1 MSGRTL
7 AERLSM
13 AVGVDLSRGDIA
25 IVEAVERIREENDR
39 NVAALASLVEQRD
52 EAIADLGQH
61 LARAERAVEARER
74 ALALLDVTQARE
86 RVLASEVERLR
97 EQRDAAIDEANELRR
112 EIATGRTESLY
123 AGSPAADGRA
133 VQALLDAYGVPHG
146 DLGPVVRVMWL
157 IGQLGLDLAEGER

>member
-97 EQRDAAIDEANELRR
+97 EQRDEAIGEANALRAER
-112 EIATGRTESLY
+112 ESIY

-133 VQALLDAYGVPHG
+133 VQALLDAHG
-146 DLGPVVRVMWL
+146 YPLREFGPVVRVMRL
-157 IGQLGLDLAEGER
+157 LGIQGVDLAGDEGGGE